1 MNNKTKGIVSYI
13 VLAFGLAWIM
23 WEIAIQLGIGP
34 GHTLFQLA
42 VLPGAFAPA
51 IAAIIVRQWI
61 TREGFGDAGLRP
73 NLRSKWPYYL
83 VAWLLPLPVGA

>member
-42 VLPGAFAPA
+42 VLPGAFASA
-51 IAAIIVRQWI
+51 
-61 TREGFGDAGLRP
+61 EGFGDAGLRP
-73 NLRSKWPYYL
+73 NLRSRWPYYL
-83 VAWLLPLPVGA
+83 VAWLLPLPVGT